1 MMFAGFSAWAWLRT
15 VPVKL
20 QIYAGVAIVIVI
32 ALLRWR
38 ALGIQSAIKEI
49 ERKDQARA
57 QRIREKIAVARS
69 NHPDGDVDIIERLRK
84 HGRLRDD

>member
-1 MMFAGFSAWAWLRT
+1 MITLATIWAWLRG

-20 QIYAGVAIVIVI
+20 QIYAGVAVVIVI

-38 ALGIQSAIKEI
+38 ALGIQSAIKELQ
-49 ERKDQARA
+49 RKDLARA
-57 QRIREKIAVARS
+57 QRIREQIAVARS
-69 NHPDGDVDIIERLRK
+69 NHPDGDHDIIERLRK